1 VTIER
6 EAQEAR
12 RYGGEIGDQGFVRQ
26 SFHWLRYYLL
36 PGLRLSRTKQPL
48 WVVVQ
53 AVVVQGDEVLLVK
66 RTTPRAWEIP
76 GGFPEPKEWLLDAVV
91 REVRE
96 ETGLQVRIERFSGL
110 YLRTGFFAHLS
121 TVFLCAPEGGQL
133 LPSAETL
140 SAEFY
145 PVDQLPRGLFPWQ
158 RQVIVDAMNGDTKP
172 VIRRQHLGVRTVT
185 HSLLIALG
193 MQAGFLR

>member
-1 VTIER
+1 MTIER
-6 EAQEAR
+6 EAHEAH

-26 SFHWLRYYLL
+26 LWHWLRYYLL
-36 PGLRLSRTKQPL
+36 PGFRLSRSKQPL

-53 AVVVQGDEVLLVK
+53 AVVAQGDEVLLVK

-121 TVFLCAPEGGQL
+121 TVFLCAPEDGHL
-133 LPSAETL
+133 LPGAETL

-158 RQVIVDAMNGDTKP
+158 RQVIVDALNGDTKP
-172 VIRRQHLGVRTVT
+172 VIRRQHLGVRTVA
-185 HSLLIALG
+185 HSLFIALG